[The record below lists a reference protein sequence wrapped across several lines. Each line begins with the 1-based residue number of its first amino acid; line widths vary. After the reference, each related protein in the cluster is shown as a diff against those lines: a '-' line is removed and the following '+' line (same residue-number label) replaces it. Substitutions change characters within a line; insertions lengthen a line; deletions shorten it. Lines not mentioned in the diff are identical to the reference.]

1 MKVDFMRIEKDFLGE
16 VSIPADALYGIHSYR
31 ARQNFSNPVPFPI
44 EWYKATGLVKLACYR
59 TVRKLQKAIQKEH
72 PDLVDH
78 LRLPGEKILGAMESA
93 ASDVS
98 SGSYFEHFIIP
109 GVQGGAG
116 TSINLNINEIISNV
130 ALLGLGK
137 QPGSYEFV
145 DPIEA
150 ANIYQSTNDVI
161 PTALTLASMQ
171 LLNELEEAVNRTRF
185 SMEQLETKYRS
196 SLRLG
201 FTQMQEAVPSTYGQL
216 FGSYNEALSRDW
228 WRVSKAFERIK
239 VVNLGGGATGTGI
252 SLPRF
257 YIMEVVP
264 VLKNLSALPLTQGDF
279 MPDTTS
285 NMDKWV
291 EVHAILKAHA
301 VNMEK
306 IASDLRLLA
315 SGVVQNRE
323 VSLPDRQVGS
333 SIMPGKVNP
342 VIAEYIISSVHRI
355 YTNDQVITSLSAQGC
370 LELNAYLP
378 EIGCAM
384 LESLKLLISINRAM
398 RDQMLEGMEVDE
410 EKART
415 RLYGSPAVTTAL
427 SPLIG
432 YHRAAELAKV
442 MKESE
447 LNIFQANERLGL
459 LDRAKLK
466 KLMEPDQLLK
476 KGFTMNDIREL
487 L

>member
-1 MKVDFMRIEKDFLGE
+1 MRIEKDFLGE
-16 VSIPADALYGIHSYR
+16 VSIPADALYGVHAYR
-31 ARQNFSNPVPFPI
+31 ARQNFSNTLPFPI
-44 EWYKATGLVKLACYR
+44 EWYKATGLVKLACFR
-59 TVRKLQKAIQKEH
+59 TVRKFLKAVQKEH
-72 PDLVDH
+72 PDLVEH
-78 LRLPGEKILGAMESA
+78 LRLPAEKTLGAMESA
-93 ASDVS
+93 AAEVS
-98 SGSYFEHFIIP
+98 SGSHFEHFIVP

-137 QPGSYEFV
+137 NAGNYELV
-145 DPIEA
+145 DPIET

-161 PTALTLASMQ
+161 PTALTIAAMQ
-171 LLNELEEAVNRTRF
+171 LLNELEEAVNASRF
-185 SMEQLETKYRS
+185 SMEALETKYRS
-196 SLRLG
+196 SLRLAY
-201 FTQMQEAVPSTYGQL
+201 TQMQEAVPSTYGQL

-239 VVNLGGGATGTGI
+239 VVNLGGGASGSGI
-252 SLPRF
+252 SIPRF

-264 VLKNLSALPLTQGDF
+264 VLKNLTSLPVTQGDH
-279 MPDTTS
+279 MPDATS

-315 SGVVQNRE
+315 SGVGGNRE
-323 VSLPDRQVGS
+323 VRLPERQVGS

-342 VIAEYIISSVHRI
+342 VIAEYIISSAHRI
-355 YTNDQVITSLSAQGC
+355 YANDQIISSLSGQGC

-384 LESLKLLISINRAM
+384 LESLKLLISCNKAM
-398 RDQMLEGMEVDE
+398 KNQMLDGLEIDE

-415 RLYGSPAVTTAL
+415 SVYRSGAVSTAL
-427 SPLIG
+427 SPMLG
-432 YHRAAELAKV
+432 YHRAAQLAKE
-442 MKESE
+442 MNEKGST
-447 LNIFQANERLGL
+447 IFEANEELGL
-459 LDRAKLK
+459 LDSKLLE
-466 KLMEPDQLLK
+466 KLMEPDKLLK
-476 KGFTMNDIREL
+476 KGFTMNDIRECL
-487 L
+487 